1 MLREVGEELFKGCSM
16 LDVPGNTKN
25 TPLFMDKL
33 FGNVAGL
40 KGTGKS
46 THRDFIF
53 IFAGESQK
61 LQKKREREKGRAEE
75 RKSVCCCRERMDMR
89 CKAQYEFYGAGVSG
103 HGQG

>member
-1 MLREVGEELFKGCSM
+1 MLREVGEGLFKGCSM

-46 THRDFIF
+46 THRNFIF

-61 LQKKREREKGRAEE
+61 LQKKRERE
-75 RKSVCCCRERMDMR
+75 RKSGRKRVCVVFVVE
-89 CKAQYEFYGAGVSG
+89 SG
-103 HGQG
+103 WTCAAKLNMIFIGQG